1 MVSFIQLATGF
12 AIAAGVVVAHPGE
25 HHSNEHIRR
34 EIDVRDAHAA
44 HGARALSQCANSA
57 TARRVKQRNI
67 QRRVDQVEAIRK
79 ARGIQTN
86 PKKYRR
92 DLAALEEWET
102 VNHNYTGT
110 YDYDM
115 FTAVENIFD
124 ANTSCIL
131 APEVT
136 AGPYYVL
143 GEYFRS
149 NVKETEYS
157 DGIDL
162 FLEVQYVDI
171 STCAPVPN
179 VAVDIWNANA
189 TGVYSGISISG
200 NYAADGVNST
210 YLRGIQLS
218 DHEGIVSFETI
229 FPGHYSGR
237 ATHTHLLAHTGATL
251 SPNGTIQ
258 VFNKPVAH
266 IGQLFFPETLRS
278 AVEAT
283 YPYTTNTVDAT
294 TNDEDM
300 WSIVQADTSYDP
312 FPQFLYLGE
321 DITDGLFAWIQIGI
335 NSTVDYQDDSY
346 YAVAGYLAADG
357 GHAESNAISG
367 GGGGGGGD
375 AGGAGNGTAPSGSPP
390 SSTSAATA

>member
-12 AIAAGVVVAHPGE
+12 AIAASAVVAHPGE
-25 HHSNEHIRR
+25 HHTNEHIRR

-44 HGARALSQCANSA
+44 HGARALAGCSGSA
-57 TARRVKQRNI
+57 TARRVKQRNL
-67 QRRVDQVEAIRK
+67 QRRADKVQALRK
-79 ARGIQTN
+79 ERGIKTKAQ
-86 PKKYRR
+86 KYRR

-102 VNHNYTGT
+102 VNHNYTGVS
-110 YDYDM
+110 DWDM
-115 FTAVENIFD
+115 FTSLENVFD

-136 AGPYYVL
+136 AGPYYVQ

-149 NVKETEYS
+149 NVKESVNS
-157 DGIDL
+157 DGLDL

-171 STCAPVPN
+171 STCAPVPA

-189 TGVYSGISISG
+189 TGVYSGISVSG
-200 NYAADGVNST
+200 NYAEDGVNST
-210 YLRGIQLS
+210 YLRGVQLT
-218 DHEGIVSFETI
+218 DHEGVVSFETI

-237 ATHTHLLAHTGATL
+237 ATHTHLLSHTNATL
-251 SPNGTIQ
+251 LPNGTIS

-266 IGQLFFPETLRS
+266 IGQLFYPEALRS

-283 YPYTTNTVDAT
+283 YPYNTNTVDVT
-294 TNDEDM
+294 TNDGDM
-300 WSIVQADTSYDP
+300 WTIVQADASYDP
-312 FPQFLYLGE
+312 FPEFLYLGD

-335 NSTVDYQDDSY
+335 NSTVDYQDDEY

-357 GHAESNAISG
+357 GHAESNSLSGSG
-367 GGGGGGGD
+367 GGD
-375 AGGAGNGTAPSGSPP
+375 DSGNGTAPTGAFP
-390 SSTSAATA
+390 SATSTATA

>member
-12 AIAAGVVVAHPGE
+12 AIAARAVVAHPGE

-44 HGARALSQCANSA
+44 HGARALAGCSGSA
-57 TARRVKQRNI
+57 TARRVKQRNL
-67 QRRVDQVEAIRK
+67 QRRSEKVQALRK
-79 ARGIQTN
+79 ERGIKTKAQ
-86 PKKYRR
+86 KWRR

-102 VNHNYTGT
+102 VNHNQTGVS
-110 YDYDM
+110 DWDM
-115 FTAVENIFD
+115 FTSLENVFD

-136 AGPYYVL
+136 AGPYYVQ

-149 NVKETEYS
+149 NVKESVNS
-157 DGIDL
+157 DGLDL

-171 STCAPVPN
+171 STCAPVPA

-189 TGVYSGISISG
+189 TGVYSGIYTSG
-200 NYAADGVNST
+200 NYAEDGVNST
-210 YLRGIQLS
+210 YLRGVQLT
-218 DHEGIVSFETI
+218 DHEGVVEFETI

-237 ATHTHLLAHTGATL
+237 ATHTHLLSHTNATL
-251 SPNGTIQ
+251 LPNGTIS

-266 IGQLFFPETLRS
+266 IGQLFYPESLRS

-283 YPYTTNTVDAT
+283 YPYNTNTVDIT
-294 TNDEDM
+294 SNDDDM
-300 WSIVQADTSYDP
+300 WSIVQADASYDP
-312 FPQFLYLGE
+312 FPEFLYLGD

-335 NSTVDYQDDSY
+335 NSTVDYQNDEY

-357 GHAESNAISG
+357 GHAETNSLQ
-367 GGGGGGGD
+367 GGGGD
-375 AGGAGNGTAPSGSPP
+375 DAGNGTAPTGAFP
-390 SSTSAATA
+390 SSTATATAS

>member
-12 AIAAGVVVAHPGE
+12 AIAASAVVAHPGE

-44 HGARALSQCANSA
+44 HGARALGGCSNSA
-57 TARRVKQRNI
+57 TARRVKQRNL
-67 QRRVDQVEAIRK
+67 QRRADKVQALRK
-79 ARGIQTN
+79 ERGIKTN

-92 DLAALEEWET
+92 DLADLEEWET
-102 VNHNYTGT
+102 VNHNYTGIN
-110 YDYDM
+110 DWDM
-115 FTAVENIFD
+115 FTSLENVFD

-136 AGPYYVL
+136 AGPYYVQ

-149 NVKETEYS
+149 NVKESIWS
-157 DGIDL
+157 DGLDL

-171 STCAPVPN
+171 STCAPVPA

-189 TGVYSGISISG
+189 TGVYSGIYTSG

-210 YLRGIQLS
+210 YLRGVQLT
-218 DHEGIVSFETI
+218 DHEGVVEFETI
-229 FPGHYSGR
+229 FPGHYDGR
-237 ATHTHLLAHTGATL
+237 ATHTHLLSHTNATL
-251 SPNGTIQ
+251 LPNGTIS

-266 IGQLFFPETLRS
+266 IGQLFYPESLRS

-283 YPYTTNTVDAT
+283 YPYNTNTVDVT

-300 WSIVQADTSYDP
+300 WTIVQADSSYDP
-312 FPQFLYLGE
+312 FPEFLYLGD

-357 GHAESNAISG
+357 GHAETNSLE
-367 GGGGGGGD
+367 GGGGD
-375 AGGAGNGTAPSGSPP
+375 DSGNGTAPTGAFP
-390 SSTSAATA
+390 SSTSTATA